1 MLVGVTLLHGSG
13 LTYIVRRY
21 RRSAKSLRLE
31 DSHPLQATVIFS
43 WAILLMLVLHLV
55 DTTIWA
61 GVIHGLG
68 LAQGFRDGL
77 YLAASDYT
85 TLGIANIALGE
96 GWRELGPII
105 AISGLFTF
113 GWTTSVMF
121 NLVGDYHNLLDE
133 LDEEFTKKKQMR
145 SEMRAQ
151 MRETLHSNP
160 TSRQTVEKLEED
172 FHRERGAERE
182 LDQSQARQPNQ
193 PE

>member
-1 MLVGVTLLHGSG
+1 MTLLHGSA

-21 RRSAKSLRLE
+21 RRSAKGLRLE
-31 DSHPLQATVIFS
+31 ASHPFWATVLFS
-43 WAILLMLVLHLV
+43 WTILLMLVLHLI

-68 LAQGFRDGL
+68 LAQSFRDGL

-121 NLVGDYHNLLDE
+121 NVVGDYHNLLDE

-160 TSRQTVEKLEED
+160 ISRQTREKLDEEL
-172 FHRERGAERE
+172 HKEREAERE
-182 LDQSQARQPNQ
+182 LDQSRPRQPNQ
-193 PE
+193 SE